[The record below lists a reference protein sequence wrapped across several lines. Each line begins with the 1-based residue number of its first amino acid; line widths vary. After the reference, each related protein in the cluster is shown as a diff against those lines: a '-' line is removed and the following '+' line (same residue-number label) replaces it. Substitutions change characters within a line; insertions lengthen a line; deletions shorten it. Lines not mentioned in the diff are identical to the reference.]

1 VSVADICLVAQVYNA
16 HRFSVDMSAY
26 PLINKV
32 VKNCNELPAFI
43 RALPENQ
50 LDAQ

>member
-1 VSVADICLVAQVYNA
+1 
-16 HRFSVDMSAY
+16 FKVDMSAY

-32 VKNCNELPAFI
+32 VNNCNDLPAFI
-43 RALPENQ
+43 KALPENQ